1 MARHFIAALGTTT
14 YYDTIYY
21 YEDFE
26 YECAY
31 VQESLCNLIFKNKQ
45 DGDKITILLTK
56 EAEELNWLARKGHD
70 DKPGLK
76 KILEDNFSH
85 CNLEVRSIPTG
96 DDKEE
101 LDEIFDIVF
110 DCIEEKDDI
119 YFDTTNCLRHLP
131 IFILSVLYYAKVLK
145 GINISSIYYGAYKK
159 GPDDKGNEL
168 SRSPIFDLT
177 EYIHMLDWSMAA
189 QMFIKYGNAN
199 MMHDVYNEQKLK
211 GDIESRKELT
221 ILGDAVKSLMH
232 FTNCI
237 LTSRGMSIDRTS
249 VNCNKGREASIED
262 SYKTFKGDYQKIEEN
277 NAKTINPI
285 KPLFKVVL
293 DSTEQFDVK
302 NNLDTGLA
310 TVQWCI
316 DKGFTQQGL
325 TALEETIKTY
335 ICFKYGY
342 DETEE
347 HNREDIAKRALNLR
361 NYDKRNKVKGSKASK
376 AENEYTEDVKKVYND
391 LSDKIVKLS
400 NDVSVVRN
408 NINHFGYN
416 KDILSY
422 KKLHQNLEKYFNDF
436 KEICKNK

>member
-145 GINISSIYYGAYKK
+145 GINISSIYYGAYKN

-199 MMHDVYNEQKLK
+199 MMNDVYNEQKAKTDNKTKRL
-211 GDIESRKELT
+211 
-221 ILGDAVKSLMH
+221 LGPVDKVVKSLMH

-237 LTSRGMSIDRTS
+237 QTSRGKNLCNVRGREKASIDSAYKSFNR
-249 VNCNKGREASIED
+249 NYQQMNKQEV
-262 SYKTFKGDYQKIEEN
+262 
-277 NAKTINPI
+277 KTIR
-285 KPLFKVVL
+285 PLKSLFGKVL
-293 DSTEQFDVK
+293 DSTKEFDVK
-302 NNLDTGLA
+302 TNLGTGLA

-325 TALEETIKTY
+325 TALEETIKTFV
-335 ICFKYGY
+335 CLKYGLS
-342 DETEE
+342 ETS
-347 HNREDIAKRALNLR
+347 NDCREKIAKRAVNLR
-361 NYDKRNKVKGSKASK
+361 NHNRGEKFENADISWVEEEHKKVIKEVYNGLSGEVVDLSNKVSQA
-376 AENEYTEDVKKVYND
+376 
-391 LSDKIVKLS
+391 
-400 NDVSVVRN
+400 RN
-408 NINHFGYN
+408 NINHFGFN
-416 KDILSY
+416 QDRLSY
-422 KKLHQNLEKYFNDF
+422 EKLQKHLEESFDKFKVIIEKEQINL
-436 KEICKNK
+436 